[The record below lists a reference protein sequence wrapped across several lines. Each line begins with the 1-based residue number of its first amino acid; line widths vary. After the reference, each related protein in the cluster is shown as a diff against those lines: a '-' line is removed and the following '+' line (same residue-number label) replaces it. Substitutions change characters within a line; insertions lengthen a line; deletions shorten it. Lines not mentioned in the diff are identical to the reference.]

1 VAKDDKPEIA
11 GKNDKHEPTSGHP
24 SHSLTQSHS
33 QQQPTGDAPDHAGT
47 LLTSAALIG
56 VGVLLEPE
64 LLGGMLLGAGAVYAA
79 RTLPIVGGILR
90 PMMRSAIKYG
100 YAAVSKM
107 NEVVSEAT
115 EDVQDMVAEARSD
128 YQGQYHN
135 EHEG

>member
-1 VAKDDKPEIA
+1 M
-11 GKNDKHEPTSGHP
+11 
-24 SHSLTQSHS
+24 
-33 QQQPTGDAPDHAGT
+33 TGDAPDQAGT

-90 PMMRSAIKYG
+90 PMMRSAIKYS

-128 YQGQYHN
+128 YQSQHRN
-135 EHEG
+135 EHE

>member
-1 VAKDDKPEIA
+1 MAKDDKPETA
-11 GKNDKHEPTSGHP
+11 GKNDKHEPTSVHS
-24 SHSLTQSHS
+24 SHSPAH
-33 QQQPTGDAPDHAGT
+33 QPAQPTTGDAPDQAGT
-47 LLTSAALIG
+47 LLMSAALIG

-90 PMMRSAIKYG
+90 PMMRSAIKYS

-107 NEVVSEAT
+107 NEVVSEAS

-128 YQGQYHN
+128 YQSQHRN
-135 EHEG
+135 EHE